1 MTIQNQRD
9 AHLAEHQREG
19 GTHEV
24 TNEKRFP
31 ERQTT
36 TYTRYRFERRRIT
49 MLKRLL
55 FETRL
60 GEWLLASL
68 ERWAGLAV
76 VDANWLGHQRPTAP
90 AQPST
95 Q

>member
-1 MTIQNQRD
+1 
-9 AHLAEHQREG
+9 
-19 GTHEV
+19 
-24 TNEKRFP
+24 
-31 ERQTT
+31 
-36 TYTRYRFERRRIT
+36 

-68 ERWAGLAV
+68 ERRAGLAV

-90 AQPST
+90 AQST
-95 Q
+95 TQ